1 MDFRFPDDVEAFAD
15 EVRAFLGEQMAPART
30 AGHGDAHDLTGLDE
44 SFERSLQTAAGER
57 GYLGASVPR
66 DLGGS
71 GRSASHQAVFNL
83 QAAAHGAPL
92 IDTAMTLAG
101 QPILEHGTDGQRA
114 FFLPRMLR
122 GEIGMAIAYTEA
134 DAGSDLSAIKA
145 TAEADGDDF
154 VLRGTK
160 VMVTGAHKAD
170 WCVTVA
176 VTRTDVAARDGM
188 SMFLVDMRATGVR
201 VVRRRTMNGWTLDE
215 VHFDGVRLGPDA
227 LLGVRDG
234 GWRQLVSAVRGE
246 RSGTAYLGFASDM
259 LDTLIAY
266 VASAT
271 RDGVPLV
278 DDPIVRDR
286 LATLWIELDAGL
298 RLAKRALWLHERG
311 ETQASIGAMA
321 KVYATEL
328 LQRLAQAATEIAG
341 HPGAIW
347 APLYD
352 SDPYD
357 NDSPGAAAGR
367 FAWEYLE
374 RVHGTVSVGANELQ
388 RDAIA
393 QVGLGLPRRSR

>member
-15 EVRAFLGEQMAPART
+15 EVCAFLGEWMAPART
-30 AGHGDAHDLTGLDE
+30 AGHGDPDDLTGLDE
-44 SFERSLQTAAGER
+44 EFERSVQAAAGER

-66 DLGGS
+66 DLGGP
-71 GRSASHQAVFNL
+71 GRSPSHQAVFNL
-83 QAAAHGAPL
+83 HAAAHGAPL

-114 FFLPRMLR
+114 FFVPRMLR
-122 GEIGMAIAYTEA
+122 GEIEMAIAYTEA
-134 DAGSDLSAIKA
+134 DAGSDLSAITA
-145 TAEADGDDF
+145 TAEADGDGF
-154 VLRGTK
+154 VLRGAK

-176 VTRTDVAARDGM
+176 RTRTDVAPRDGM

-201 VVRRRTMNGWTLDE
+201 VVRRRTMNGWTLGE
-215 VHFDGVRLGPDA
+215 VHFDGVRLGPEA
-227 LLGVRDG
+227 LLGARNG

-246 RSGTAYLGFASDM
+246 RSGTAYLGFATDV
-259 LDTLIAY
+259 LDRLVAY
-266 VASAT
+266 VGSAT
-271 RDGVPLV
+271 RDGVGLA

-286 LATLWIELDAGL
+286 IATLRIELDAGL

-311 ETQASIGAMA
+311 EPQVTIGAMA

-341 HPGAIW
+341 HNGAIW
-347 APLYD
+347 GPLYD
-352 SDPYD
+352 S
-357 NDSPGAAAGR
+357 DSPGAAAGR

-388 RDAIA
+388 RDTIA
-393 QVGLGLPRRSR
+393 RVGLGLPRRSH